1 MLIVNLEKHFN
12 KTLAFLTTV
21 QHTLAS
27 DLPLCL
33 SFSLFVSVSFSLPRF
48 LPLSK
53 YTHTCIHINCTLKIR
68 FMNPLNP
75 NKQVYP
81 QNTLGIYIMPAS

>member
-33 SFSLFVSVSFSLPRF
+33 SVFLSLCLCLFCPPYTP
-48 LPLSK
+48 PLSLNTRI
-53 YTHTCIHINCTLKIR
+53 YTLE
-68 FMNPLNP
+68 L
-75 NKQVYP
+75 
-81 QNTLGIYIMPAS
+81 YIKNSFYEPSQS